1 MTSRT
6 TGLPRDP
13 FWRSK
18 FELIKR
24 LTREGNEGD
33 RYFLQVTKVPLTC
46 MYLESGQ
53 VNPNGNGTDREINMR
68 LVGQPDH
75 FPTVPDGQIA
85 MISEGYRRHIAR
97 AVRTVQNNGP
107 NATRIMPFPFWK
119 VAFQSIT
126 DVIDNLIAPHHGV
139 CCHIDGDISNQDYDN
154 LHYLHVC
161 DVINIVGCRQN
172 NLPLP
177 EVVVQTPMFTNI
189 TSTMV
194 EVLTSHCLNETQLE
208 FFYNELDF
216 FYTLYGYYVNG
227 SFLPIRTL
235 VENDSTI
242 FPESSFFMND
252 DHFVNHQIGKLEEL
266 NRTESTVIDNLI
278 FKSI

>member
-18 FELIKR
+18 LELIKR

-33 RYFLQVTKVPLTC
+33 RYFLQVTRVPLTSL
-46 MYLESGQ
+46 YLEAGR

-68 LVGQPDH
+68 LVGQPEH

-85 MISEGYRRHIAR
+85 MMNEGYRRHVAR
-97 AVRTVQNNGP
+97 AVRTVQSNGP
-107 NATRIMPFPFWK
+107 NATRIMPFPMWK

-139 CCHIDGDISNQDYDN
+139 CCHTDGDVSNEGYDN
-154 LHYLHVC
+154 IHYLHVC
-161 DVINIVGCRQN
+161 DVINIVGCRHN
-172 NLPLP
+172 NLALP
-177 EVVVQTPMFTNI
+177 EVVVQTAMFTNV

-194 EVLTSHCLNETQLE
+194 DVLTAHCLNETQLE

-216 FYTLYGYYVNG
+216 FYTLYAYYVNG

-235 VENDSTI
+235 VPIESTI
-242 FPESSFFMND
+242 FRESSFFMND
-252 DHFVNHQIGKLEEL
+252 DHFRNHQVGKLEEL